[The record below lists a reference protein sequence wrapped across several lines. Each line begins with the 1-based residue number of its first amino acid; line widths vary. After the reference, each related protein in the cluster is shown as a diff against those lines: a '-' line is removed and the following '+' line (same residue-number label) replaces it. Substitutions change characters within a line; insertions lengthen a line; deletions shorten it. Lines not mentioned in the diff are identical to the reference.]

1 MNIKSKRYFIMSY
14 VGRTVTDSQV
24 FNWVEV
30 LKQHGV
36 NTDLIS
42 LSNKQR
48 MQKKDAVIQIEKKTG
63 GSFYQY
69 KLYPPIIND
78 LVLLFI
84 FLKLYLSDFIKY
96 DRIIYQTRLEG
107 VGMPFFIIG
116 LLPKVKTIFESRG
129 ATIEERKY
137 EHGKPLSI
145 KAVIKEHLN
154 YFSEKLLTKKS
165 DGIICVSN
173 ALSKYYV
180 TKFHIG
186 KERNRFL
193 VIPGAAS
200 VNLFYFDNNLRDNTR
215 RELNYS
221 ATDLVIVYSGA
232 LIQKWEIPD
241 DVFSFVKKLKKKQE
255 NIVFLVITP
264 DVELAKEYATKYE
277 MKEFTTILNSPF
289 HEVNKFLNASD
300 IAILI
305 REDTIMNNVASPTK
319 FAEYLKCGLPTI
331 ISKGVYDFADTIH
344 TTNYG
349 IVLEDYRHIKDQE
362 FNMIYNMKDLNRES
376 IALWAKEN
384 LSKEKFVSQYIKFF
398 DEI

>member
-1 MNIKSKRYFIMSY
+1 MSY

-42 LSNKQR
+42 LSNKQK
-48 MQKKDAVIQIEKKTG
+48 MQNKDAVNQIEKKTG
-63 GSFYQY
+63 GKFYQY

-78 LVLLFI
+78 LVLFFI
-84 FLKLYLSDFIKY
+84 FLKLYLSDYSKY
-96 DRIIYQTRLEG
+96 DRIIFQTRLEG
-107 VGMPFFIIG
+107 VGIPFFIIR

-154 YFSEKLLTKKS
+154 YFSEKLLTIKS

-173 ALSKYYV
+173 ALSEYYA
-180 TKFHIG
+180 TKFNIG
-186 KERNRFL
+186 KERKRNRFL

-200 VNLFYFDNNLRDNTR
+200 VNLFYLNKKLRENTR
-215 RELNYS
+215 RELKYGP
-221 ATDLVIVYSGA
+221 TDLVIVYSGA

-241 DVFSFVKKLKKKQE
+241 DVFSFVKKLKTKQK

-264 DVELAKEYATKYE
+264 DVELAKDYSAKYE
-277 MKEFTTILNSPF
+277 MKEFTTILNSSF
-289 HEVNKFLNASD
+289 DEVNKFLNASD

-305 REDTIMNNVASPTK
+305 REDTLMNNVASPTK
-319 FAEYLKCGLPTI
+319 FAEYLMCGLPTI

-349 IVLEDYRHIKDQE
+349 IVLEDYQHINDQE
-362 FNMIYNMKDLNRES
+362 FNRIYNLKDLNRES
-376 IALWAKEN
+376 IALWAKAN
-384 LSKEKFVSQYIKFF
+384 LSKEKFVSQYTKFF